1 MMQVAELMNQ
11 YGYFAVFF
19 GVMIEGESVLLAAA
33 YAIHQHYLHVW
44 PVVLTA
50 ASGAALSDHVYFYL
64 GRHQGAGWLA
74 RHDNVRKRAERVQ
87 NLVYQHQTLLLMFF
101 RFMVGFRTIT
111 PLLLGM
117 AGVARWRFFVFDV
130 VASLLWATLITFAGN
145 WLLKQLHDL
154 RVYERLSEN
163 HMIIGLLLLASL
175 IGAAHLWWMRRKR
188 QRSTPKSPTI

>member
-1 MMQVAELMNQ
+1 MQVAELMNQ

-33 YAIHQHYLHVW
+33 YAIHQHYLHLW
-44 PVVLTA
+44 PVVLIA
-50 ASGAALSDHVYFYL
+50 ACGAALSDHIYFYL

-117 AGVARWRFFVFDV
+117 AGVARWRFFLFDL
-130 VASLLWATLITFAGN
+130 VAALLWATLITLAGN
-145 WLLKQLHDL
+145 WLLKQLHNL
-154 RVYERLSEN
+154 HVYERLTEN
-163 HMIIGLLLLASL
+163 HMIIALLVLASL
-175 IGAAHLWWMRRKR
+175 IGAGHLWWMRLKR
-188 QRSTPKSPTI
+188 QRSTPKPPML